1 MTGLKIL
8 ALTPFFMT
16 GLISTLDPTTNAFV
30 EYGALG
36 ICGFSVLMLF
46 RQLSDIR
53 AVHKSEREN
62 LVEALRLQNE
72 SNKLEREELVQ
83 DLKALNVKV
92 LDLLEKSIR
101 ADERFTQVLNDRPCL
116 VRKPE

>member
-8 ALTPFFMT
+8 ALTPFF
-16 GLISTLDPTTNAFV
+16 GAGFIASLDPTTNSFV

-46 RQLSDIR
+46 RQLSEIR

-62 LVEALRLQNE
+62 LVKALDDQNE
-72 SNKLEREELVQ
+72 VHKVERAELV
-83 DLKALNVKV
+83 KALESLNNKV
-92 LDLLEKSIR
+92 VDMVERSIR
-101 ADERFTQVLNDRPCL
+101 ADEKFTQAMNDRPCL
-116 VRKPE
+116 IKT

>member
-16 GLISTLDPTTNAFV
+16 GFIANIDPTNTFV

-36 ICGFSVLMLF
+36 ICGFAVLMLF
-46 RQLSDIR
+46 RQLTDMR

-62 LVEALRLQNE
+62 FARALYDQNE
-72 SNKLEREELVQ
+72 VHKTERAELVKT
-83 DLKALNVKV
+83 LELLNNKV
-92 LDLLEKSIR
+92 VDIVEKSIR
-101 ADERFTQVLNDRPCL
+101 ADEKFTQAMNDRPCL
-116 VRKPE
+116 IKN